1 MNIPSTLVY
10 KSSDRHQA
18 KQRDAKGDED
28 QHSIESIS
36 TVAVAICFDTFH
48 RPFQSLRMNAG

>member
-18 KQRDAKGDED
+18 KQRDAKGDEN

-36 TVAVAICFDTFH
+36 TVAVDILF
-48 RPFQSLRMNAG
+48 